1 MRYFLVSLVLN
12 LALLFLPLNSRQIES
27 AKPQETIKIKLNLT
41 QEEPSKETREYIPPQ
56 SAEPLEKPME
66 WPQETQPQP
75 VKFEPEPEPEI
86 LQPKPVEP
94 EPKKSKEEKKQPP
107 KPKIKKQISPKPVQ
121 AVKNEPKFE
130 PTPAPTQISP
140 ADQSSLPSSNLASA
154 KQPAAQNSGE
164 AKEQNACKEGVGFTV
179 AREPE
184 AKYPKKA
191 IMLRL
196 SGTFKVEVD
205 FKFDGEIKIIAVRGK
220 NKIFNDEAAK
230 ITKELEIKAL
240 KNISHCIIT
249 KPYEFKTEE

>member
-41 QEEPSKETREYIPPQ
+41 QEEPSKETREQLPPQ

-66 WPQETQPQP
+66 WLQETQLEP
-75 VKFEPEPEPEI
+75 VKFEPEPEI
-86 LQPKPVEP
+86 LQPEPKPVEP
-94 EPKKSKEEKKQPP
+94 EPKKPKEDKKQPP
-107 KPKIKKQISPKPVQ
+107 KPKIKKQILPKPAQ
-121 AVKNEPKFE
+121 TVKEEPKFE
-130 PTPAPTQISP
+130 PAPAPSQILP
-140 ADQSSLPSSNLASA
+140 AEQSAQPSSNLVPA
-154 KQPAAQNSGE
+154 KQSAAQDSGE
-164 AKEQNACKEGVGFTV
+164 TKEQNACKEGVGFTV

-191 IMLRL
+191 LILRL
-196 SGTFKVEVD
+196 DGTFRVEVD

-220 NKIFNDEAAK
+220 NKIFNDEAVK